1 MQLQVKYI
9 LDGLFSGL
17 INQVIASENR
27 AEAKHEA
34 QRQRDKQDEWRKE
47 DKEWAESQTKALWE
61 REDQVTQSLWNR
73 EDALRAEQHMRED
86 TSYQRS
92 VADAVAAGLSP
103 LAVQQ
108 LNPSS
113 GNILASNGSSG
124 SPVSS
129 APSVGMPAGYTPE
142 AAYMNMDMSSL
153 IGALMSQKNLDEA
166 SRHNREQESIERE
179 KLVSAETIKDKELS
193 EQARQFDTSIDEQ
206 HSQFMLNYEQRAS
219 QYASTLAQ
227 QKEFH
232 TDEMTNKDKER
243 AFTAMSE
250 QNKLNVSM
258 GVDFAKSLGMKYYVY
273 PVSDI
278 DQYNKD
284 MSDLK
289 SKIIGG
295 NRDTINDIAKNP
307 DKYLQSK
314 GESEGITDMT
324 SIQGGASF
332 GRNKADA
339 ASGTSDADGIAGK
352 VFDSVTRGLNLSA
365 NGGYTKSDGSTKSD
379 TWSRSDRALAEQ
391 ISNNYGGVLA
401 IPVYVRDYDD
411 WHKNYKG
418 KY

>member
-1 MQLQVKYI
+1 MILCYI
-9 LDGLFSGL
+9 LDGLFSGFA
-17 INQVIASENR
+17 NYMGVKETNSQNRSEARLNR
-27 AEAKHEA
+27 ET
-34 QRQRDKQDEWRKE
+34 QDLWRHE
-47 DKEWAESQTKALWE
+47 DKAWQASQTRALWN
-61 REDQVTQSLWNR
+61 REDELTQALWNR
-73 EDALRAEQHMRED
+73 EDALRAEQQMRED

-103 LAVQQ
+103 LAVAN
-108 LNPSS
+108 LDGSAGNVLTSS
-113 GNILASNGSSG
+113 PTDSASM
-124 SPVSS
+124 S
-129 APSVGMPAGYTPE
+129 APSTAQPSSYT
-142 AAYMNMDMSSL
+142 AIASTMNMDMSSL
-153 IGALMSQKNLDEA
+153 IGAVMSQKNLDEA
-166 SRHNREQESIERE
+166 SRHNKEQESIERE
-179 KLVSAETIKDKELS
+179 KLTSAESIKDKELT
-193 EQARQFDTSIDEQ
+193 EQARQFDTTIDEQ

-219 QYASTLAQ
+219 QFASTLSQ
-227 QKEFH
+227 QKDFH
-232 TDEMTNKDKER
+232 VDEMTNKDKER

-295 NRDTINDIAKNP
+295 NRDTINDISKNP

-332 GRNKADA
+332 GRNKSDA

-365 NGGYTKSDGSTKSD
+365 DGGYTKSEGTTKSNS
-379 TWSRSDRALAEQ
+379 WSRSDRALAEQ